1 MYDMAR
7 FKDRER
13 AVSMRQDG
21 HTYSHIRQLLKVSKG
36 SLSLWLRDVR
46 LSKEQLEYISKD
58 KRVRQVETYIRTV
71 RVRQERIRQ
80 ECYERKKMELG
91 KLSKRD
97 LLMAGLFLYLGEGT
111 KAGSSNVSISNS
123 DPRVIRFSVY
133 WLTHILHVK
142 RSRLKVSLHLYK
154 NMNIEQE
161 INFWSI
167 VTRLQRTQFAK
178 PYIKESNSDRL
189 THFSFGHGTCNI
201 RYGSVALKREIM
213 ASIQILL
220 ETAGSV
226 TGHVV

>member
-1 MYDMAR
+1 MMYDMAR

-91 KLSKRD
+91 NLSKRD
-97 LLMAGLFLYLGEGT
+97 LLMAGFFFFFWGGNKEG
-111 KAGSSNVSISNS
+111 KWNVFFFY
-123 DPRVIRFSVY
+123 R
-133 WLTHILHVK
+133 
-142 RSRLKVSLHLYK
+142 
-154 NMNIEQE
+154 
-161 INFWSI
+161 
-167 VTRLQRTQFAK
+167 
-178 PYIKESNSDRL
+178 
-189 THFSFGHGTCNI
+189 
-201 RYGSVALKREIM
+201 
-213 ASIQILL
+213 
-220 ETAGSV
+220 
-226 TGHVV
+226 